1 MTILLNLA
9 DAASDEIAA
18 VYGQIDENG
27 GFVRKWLDRKMA
39 ITDKIIK
46 NSCLSVN
53 LDEILAELVEQ
64 HCI

>member
-27 GFVRKWLDRKMA
+27 GLVRKRLVRKMA
-39 ITDKIIK
+39 ITDKMVK
-46 NSCLSVN
+46 NGCLSVRF
-53 LDEILAELVEQ
+53 
-64 HCI
+64 

>member
-27 GFVRKWLDRKMA
+27 DYGQNHQKQLFVRK
-39 ITDKIIK
+39 
-46 NSCLSVN
+46 SG
-53 LDEILAELVEQ
+53 
-64 HCI
+64 

>member
-27 GFVRKWLDRKMA
+27 GFVRKMRFA
-39 ITDKIIK
+39 YGQIIK
-46 NSCLSVN
+46 NWLFVRKF
-53 LDEILAELVEQ
+53 D
-64 HCI
+64 